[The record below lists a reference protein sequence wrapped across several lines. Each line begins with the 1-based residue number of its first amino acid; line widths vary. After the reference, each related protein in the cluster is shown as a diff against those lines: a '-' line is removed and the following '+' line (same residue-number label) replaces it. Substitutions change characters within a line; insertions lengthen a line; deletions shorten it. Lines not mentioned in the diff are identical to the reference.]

1 MTNSP
6 LPYEHNW
13 RAINFSRKT
22 HPPCRPLNE
31 TDLPIF
37 ALCRQS
43 PFVAGVEYKLD
54 YIVELGA
61 KTIWLSPIYKSP
73 MKALGY
79 DIEDFK
85 EVDGSFGSLE
95 DFKDL
100 VQETR
105 NRGKRQYCSYG
116 MVWLVWF
123 LEWRLIPYAELIGWR
138 L

>member
-1 MTNSP
+1 
-6 LPYEHNW
+6 
-13 RAINFSRKT
+13 
-22 HPPCRPLNE
+22 
-31 TDLPIF
+31 
-37 ALCRQS
+37 
-43 PFVAGVEYKLD
+43 
-54 YIVELGA
+54 
-61 KTIWLSPIYKSP
+61 

-100 VQETR
+100 VQATR

-123 LEWRLIPYAELIGWR
+123 LE
-138 L
+138 